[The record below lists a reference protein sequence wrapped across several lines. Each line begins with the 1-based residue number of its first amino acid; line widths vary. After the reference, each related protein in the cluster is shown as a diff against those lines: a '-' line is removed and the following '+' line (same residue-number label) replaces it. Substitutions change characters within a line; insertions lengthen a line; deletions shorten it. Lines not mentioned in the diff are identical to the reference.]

1 MIEQRQIEEVN
12 RVLEQAQRDYSKA
25 KNDIESTKKELAE
38 FVLLNSEL
46 ISKGEID
53 LSSYEERINEAEWEM
68 SYAVSSFEEHKN
80 RLTLLVSRIILR

>member
-53 LSSYEERINEAEWEM
+53 LSSYEEQIKEAEWEM
-68 SYAVSSFEEHKN
+68 SFSRSLFEDYKN
-80 RLTLLVSRIILR
+80 RLTLLVSSITLR

>member
-1 MIEQRQIEEVN
+1 MIDQRQIEQAN
-12 RVLEQAQRDYSKA
+12 RDLEQAQRDYSKA
-25 KNDIESTKKELAE
+25 KNAIESTKKELAE

-53 LSSYEERINEAEWEM
+53 LSAYQERINKAEWEM

-80 RLTLLVSRIILR
+80 LLTLLVSRISLR

>member
-53 LSSYEERINEAEWEM
+53 LSSYEEQIREAEWEM
-68 SYAVSSFEEHKN
+68 SFSRSLFEDYKN
-80 RLTLLVSRIILR
+80 RLTLLVSSITLR